1 MNDKLKSIC
10 LVIITICFMSI
21 THNLKQTIP
30 TKINKV
36 INELSKIEYELELL
50 RKRI

>member
-21 THNLKQTIP
+21 AYNLKQTIP
-30 TKINKV
+30 TKIHKV
-36 INELSKIEYELELL
+36 FNELSKIEYELELL

>member
-21 THNLKQTIP
+21 AYDLNQTIP
-30 TKINKV
+30 TKIHMV
-36 INELSKIEYELELL
+36 FYELSKIEYELELL